1 MERAITDQPP
11 ALVRRR
17 SHWRT
22 MPERGTIS
30 VFEVAVFAICT
41 TLVALPLPPAYK
53 DVMIITFIWAG
64 VALAW
69 NIAGGFVGLISFGH
83 AAFFAVGGYTSTILG
98 VRYGLT
104 PWVGIWIGAILA
116 AALGA
121 TLALIGARLR
131 GPFFI
136 LSTLAAAEVVRIGA
150 LNWTTLT
157 GGAEGIWITPVPSV
171 VNMVFASQ
179 TSYAVLILVY
189 FVVVYAITK
198 VIEGSRYGYYMFAV
212 RDDEDAAS
220 AAGVRPLLTRTGAMA
235 ISAFLTGIGG
245 SLFAQYFQ
253 LLDPNHVASPELSFQ
268 FALLPALGG
277 LGTAIGPVLGA
288 FAIMPLAELL
298 RSNLGDVFQGLHLVV
313 FGGFMIIVMLYFPAG
328 LAGAL
333 ERLAGG
339 WGKKAS

>member
-1 MERAITDQPP
+1 
-11 ALVRRR
+11 V
-17 SHWRT
+17 
-22 MPERGTIS
+22 PERGTIS
-30 VFEVAVFAICT
+30 AFEIAVFAICAA
-41 TLVALPLPPAYK
+41 LVALPLPHFYK

-83 AAFFAVGGYTSTILG
+83 AAFFAIGAYTSTILG
-98 VRYGLT
+98 VRHGLT
-104 PWVGIWIGAILA
+104 PWVGIWTGALLA
-116 AALGA
+116 AGLGA
-121 TLALIGARLR
+121 VLALIGARLR

-171 VNMVFASQ
+171 ANMVFSSQ
-179 TSYAVLILVY
+179 TSYGALMLIYLVI
-189 FVVVYAITK
+189 VYAITK
-198 VIEGSRYGYYMFAV
+198 VIEGSRYGFHMFAV

-220 AAGVRPLLTRTGAMA
+220 AAGINPLLVRTGAMA
-235 ISAFLTGIGG
+235 MSAFLTGIGG

-253 LLDPNHVASPELSFQ
+253 LLDPTHVASPELSFQ

-288 FAIMPLAELL
+288 FAIVPAAELL
-298 RSNLGDVFQGLHLVV
+298 RSNLGDVFQGLHLAI
-313 FGGFMIIVMLYFPAG
+313 FGGFLIIVMLYFPAG
-328 LAGAL
+328 IAGAL
-333 ERLAGG
+333 ERLARGRA
-339 WGKKAS
+339 KSVS